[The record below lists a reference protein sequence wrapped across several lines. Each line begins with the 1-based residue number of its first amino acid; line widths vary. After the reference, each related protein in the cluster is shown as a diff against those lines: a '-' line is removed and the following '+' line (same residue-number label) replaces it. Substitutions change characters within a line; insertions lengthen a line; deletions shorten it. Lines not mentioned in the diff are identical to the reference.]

1 MDHVFEFVKVVGAFL
16 LVLGPLIVIH
26 EFGHFIAAKSFGIG
40 VPVFSIGLGPRLFG
54 VRRGGTDYRISAIP
68 LGGYVRLHGDE
79 ADEHRS
85 GAPEE
90 FLSRPRW
97 QRFVVYVAGAT
108 LNIVLALFLVFLVLL
123 VWGVDEVP
131 VPEDAHPVVVRV
143 YEGSPAEAAGVELG
157 DRLLE
162 VAGRDARDSR
172 ALMSEIQ
179 LSPDSVVQLL
189 VGRGGEQV
197 RLQLEPSP
205 DPKYRLGDPGWET
218 YPDRTPGQALISQV
232 LDGPA
237 KQAGLRTGDV
247 IVGAGG
253 QRPIGLVDL
262 HILLAGNAGKTLLL
276 DVRRGEE
283 LLEIPV
289 TPRSERGQGMI
300 GVSLGSTEVVHR
312 DFSVGEALAASL
324 RINVEMSTTLFVV
337 LDRVARRVLREVL
350 SLSMPNSLRAFSGPI
365 EIAQISFQAV
375 TGGVQTLLGFLAFI
389 SLQLGILNLMPI
401 PVLDGGHILILGIE
415 GAMRRDL
422 SQRIKERVIQ
432 VGLLFLL
439 AFFGLIITFDLI
451 KTASAS

>member
-1 MDHVFEFVKVVGAFL
+1 MKAT
-16 LVLGPLIVIH
+16 
-26 EFGHFIAAKSFGIG
+26 SRG
-40 VPVFSIGLGPRLFG
+40 VNTWR
-54 VRRGGTDYRISAIP
+54 
-68 LGGYVRLHGDE
+68 
-79 ADEHRS
+79 
-85 GAPEE
+85 
-90 FLSRPRW
+90 
-97 QRFVVYVAGAT
+97 
-108 LNIVLALFLVFLVLL
+108 
-123 VWGVDEVP
+123 
-131 VPEDAHPVVVRV
+131 
-143 YEGSPAEAAGVELG
+143 
-157 DRLLE
+157 
-162 VAGRDARDSR
+162 
-172 ALMSEIQ
+172 
-179 LSPDSVVQLL
+179 
-189 VGRGGEQV
+189 
-197 RLQLEPSP
+197 
-205 DPKYRLGDPGWET
+205 K
-218 YPDRTPGQALISQV
+218 
-232 LDGPA
+232 
-237 KQAGLRTGDV
+237 
-247 IVGAGG
+247 
-253 QRPIGLVDL
+253 RPIGLVDL
-262 HILLAGNAGKTLLL
+262 HILLAGNAGNTLLL